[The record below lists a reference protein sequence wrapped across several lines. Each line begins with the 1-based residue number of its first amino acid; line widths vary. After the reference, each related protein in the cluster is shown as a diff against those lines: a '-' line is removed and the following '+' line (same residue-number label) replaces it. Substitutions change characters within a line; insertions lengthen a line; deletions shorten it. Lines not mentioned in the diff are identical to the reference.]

1 MARPRKA
8 RILYDPDLG
17 YYNEKTGEPVD
28 GPKGG
33 QVNIDE
39 GVIAFDALPPTDD
52 DIQDEL
58 SLMGTFI

>member
-17 YYNEKTGEPVD
+17 YYNEKTGEPVE

-39 GVIAFDALPPTDD
+39 GVIAVDAWPPTDD